1 MTPHEFINKAGRML
15 TILFLG
21 MTLLSTAPFNS
32 AAEAGCLSTTIGG
45 STHSTC
51 TSSNSDIVG
60 RERETITTH
69 SFTSTHDGAVVTRES
84 TYRREGN
91 NPTSKES
98 SFFQQTRDG
107 GVGYSLPPV
116 RFGDSPSD

>member
-1 MTPHEFINKAGRML
+1 ML
-15 TILFLG
+15 IILFLG
-21 MTLLSTAPFNS
+21 MTLLSATLFHS

-69 SFTSTHDGAVVTRES
+69 SFTSTHDEAIITRES
-84 TYRREGN
+84 IYRREGN

-98 SFFQQTRDG
+98 SFSQQTQDS

-116 RFGDSPSD
+116 RFGHFPSD

>member
-1 MTPHEFINKAGRML
+1 ML

-21 MTLLSTAPFNS
+21 MTLLSTAPFHS

-51 TSSNSDIVG
+51 TRSNSDIVG
-60 RERETITTH
+60 QGRETITTH
-69 SFTSTHDGAVVTRES
+69 SFTSTHDEAIITRES
-84 TYRREGN
+84 IYRREGN

-98 SFFQQTRDG
+98 RFSQQTRDG
-107 GVGYSLPPV
+107 GIGYSLPPV
-116 RFGDSPSD
+116 RFGHSPSD